1 MVCRDQMGVSTGW
14 GGGARLT
21 GIVGRRTAL
30 RLLAWSPNV
39 TAAEALSI
47 GLLDAVASE
56 PGGASVKA
64 RDFLADVLETQAFG
78 APPSVGAIA
87 HGGGLRIPILLTM
100 VDAHSFG
107 RYRIIPIKEAYIFVT
122 ELSLTFTIYHRCNN

>member
-1 MVCRDQMGVSTGW
+1 M
-14 GGGARLT
+14 T

-47 GLLDAVASE
+47 GLLDAVANE

-64 RDFLADVLETQAFG
+64 RDFLADVLERQAFG
-78 APPSVGAIA
+78 ALPSMGAIA
-87 HGGGLRIPILLTM
+87 HGGE
-100 VDAHSFG
+100 S
-107 RYRIIPIKEAYIFVT
+107 
-122 ELSLTFTIYHRCNN
+122 